1 MGDGGERERSSKKR
15 PQRSQDTTRPPER
28 PMARSSR
35 NRRGVGKETKTKG
48 RENMESGR
56 SESWMKQKRS
66 AEAEKDTREL
76 GTEKAR

>member
-1 MGDGGERERSSKKR
+1 MGEKDRDHQKKR
-15 PQRSQDTTRPPER
+15 PQRSQDTPRPPER

-48 RENMESGR
+48 REYVESGR

-66 AEAEKDTREL
+66 AEAEKDTRKL